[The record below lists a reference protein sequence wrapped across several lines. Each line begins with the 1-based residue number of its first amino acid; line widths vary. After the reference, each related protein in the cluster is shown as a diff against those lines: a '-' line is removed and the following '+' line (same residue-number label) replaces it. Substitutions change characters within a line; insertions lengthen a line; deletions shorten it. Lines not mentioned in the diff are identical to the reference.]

1 MHTISSSF
9 LARILPFVDKLKAF
23 IFYKCLQQS
32 FFIYKLISNRKGQ
45 VYSFKP
51 DFFAF
56 NMIFVILF
64 SLAGILLKYG
74 EIS

>member
-32 FFIYKLISNRKGQ
+32 FFIYKLISIEKVRFI
-45 VYSFKP
+45 YLS
-51 DFFAF
+51 
-56 NMIFVILF
+56 LTF
-64 SLAGILLKYG
+64 SRLT
-74 EIS
+74 

>member
-56 NMIFVILF
+56 
-64 SLAGILLKYG
+64 
-74 EIS
+74 